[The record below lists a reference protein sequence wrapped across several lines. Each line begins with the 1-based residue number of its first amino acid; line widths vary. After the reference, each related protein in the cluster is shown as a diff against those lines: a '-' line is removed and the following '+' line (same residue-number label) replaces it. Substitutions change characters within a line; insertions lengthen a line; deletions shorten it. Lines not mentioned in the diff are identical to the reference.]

1 MFMVEYN
8 LDGPT
13 SSYRMF
19 NPHTQR
25 VIESC
30 NIVWKPWQGKVFDLK
45 DRMDNNVEVSDD
57 KEDTLEQGG
66 PIDNTT
72 EGPAPGQGGNAQQ
85 AAAAVAPAQAPTAAT
100 QPTTTGT
107 PTQNPK
113 ATQVAVAM
121 ATTQPSKMTT
131 RTTPMVPTPTIVQ
144 LSPAPAPPA
153 TRPSTRSQSAVL
165 VTPKELK
172 DSGVNNAA
180 IQKLSNNYMIIPR
193 IGMSIKEN
201 FMQSYNSININ
212 NAFVQAPITNKG
224 QYNLF

>member
-1 MFMVEYN
+1 MVGYN
-8 LDGPT
+8 LNGPP

-85 AAAAVAPAQAPTAAT
+85 AAAAVAPAQATTDAT
-100 QPTTTGT
+100 QPAIADN
-107 PTQNPK
+107 PPQNPT
-113 ATQVAVAM
+113 ATQVAAAA
-121 ATTQPSKMTT
+121 ATPQP
-131 RTTPMVPTPTIVQ
+131 
-144 LSPAPAPPA
+144 
-153 TRPSTRSQSAVL
+153 
-165 VTPKELK
+165 
-172 DSGVNNAA
+172 
-180 IQKLSNNYMIIPR
+180 
-193 IGMSIKEN
+193 
-201 FMQSYNSININ
+201 
-212 NAFVQAPITNKG
+212 
-224 QYNLF
+224 